1 MSPYWKI
8 LLLSHINTYK
18 YYCFISVKL
27 ILFLS
32 LQSYLSLHSYGQK
45 ILYPWSYSAVRLHDW
60 QEMQD
65 VGRKIANT
73 IEKNYSSDR

>member
-1 MSPYWKI
+1 MFELKKAFKIFSLKLIKNKI
-8 LLLSHINTYK
+8 LIG
-18 YYCFISVKL
+18 
-27 ILFLS
+27 LFLS
-32 LQSYLSLHSYGQK
+32 LQSYVSLHSYGQK